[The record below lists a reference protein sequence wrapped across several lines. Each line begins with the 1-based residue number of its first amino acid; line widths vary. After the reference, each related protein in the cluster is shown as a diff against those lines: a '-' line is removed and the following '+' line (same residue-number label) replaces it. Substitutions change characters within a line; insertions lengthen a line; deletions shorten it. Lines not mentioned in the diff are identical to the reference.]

1 VRPLLVVEGIPARA
15 RAAAQTRGIVAGSEL
30 VCNAVRAIAPA
41 LPCVVICAAD
51 AGTTLPAGTS
61 LRDYCGVIIGG
72 SNLHVYEPIPEVRRQ
87 LALVRAVGEAGLPIF
102 GSCWGLQVAAVVAG
116 GRVSRNERGREVG
129 VARKIVPTAA
139 GMQHPL
145 LARKGA
151 CYDALCIHYD
161 DIDLPPAGC
170 TVLARNAHSAV
181 QAAVIPLGRSEV
193 WGVQYHPEFD
203 LRQVAL
209 LMELYADDMIA
220 QRLYADRADLE
231 AGIGKWRMLA
241 ADPANVGLAWQL
253 GLDDDTIND
262 DFRRLELANWLRQL
276 G

>member
-1 VRPLLVVEGIPARA
+1 MRPLLVVEGIPARA
-15 RAAAQTRGIVAGSEL
+15 RAAAETRGVVAGSEL

-51 AGTTLPAGTS
+51 AGATLPAGTS

-161 DIDLPPAGC
+161 DIDLPPTGC
-170 TVLARNAHSAV
+170 TVLARNSHSAV
-181 QAAVIPLGRSEV
+181 QAAVIRLGRSEV

-209 LMELYADDMIA
+209 LMEFYADDMIA

-231 AGIGKWRMLA
+231 AGISKWRMLA
-241 ADPANVGLAWQL
+241 ADPGNVGIAWQL

-262 DFRRLELANWLRQL
+262 DFRRLEIANWLRQL